1 MAQDVLF
8 VTKNDIVRFTALNG
22 NVDVDKYLQFVKVAQ
37 DLNIQSLLGTKL
49 FEKIKNDIIAG
60 TLADP
65 YLSLLNDK
73 IKPMVIHYAMVDI
86 CRAPAGALQ
95 ISIGNKGIFKHTS
108 ETGQVVDKAEV
119 DLLVEKSRS
128 LAEHYAQRFI
138 DFMNYN
144 QVDFPEYYTNTND
157 DIYPTRNNGFNGWYL

>member
-37 DLNIQSLLGTKL
+37 DLNIQSLVGTKL

-73 IKPMVIHYAMVDI
+73 IKPMVIHYAMVEYLPF
-86 CRAPAGALQ
+86 AAYT
-95 ISIGNKGIFKHTS
+95 IGNKGIFKHTS

-157 DIYPTRNNGFNGWYL
+157 DIYPTRNNGFNG